1 MAEYSITKDSIITF
15 HPLYKGDEENGFVL
29 MGRKDIASYISL
41 PVEALEVIDSLNSGK
56 TVGETKEIL
65 EKKYGEEAEVEEF
78 VEYMI
83 ENEMVKFVDGI
94 ELETT
99 SQVQKALFTSI
110 QANHVRW
117 LFSKHAKRVYIAAA
131 LICLTIFILF
141 PEYVP
146 HPKDLFFHP
155 LYSVAVGFM
164 YFFGWILVAYH
175 EVAHL
180 FAAKVAGTEGNFSL
194 SNRLI
199 FVVAQTNLGNIW
211 TVPRAKRYT
220 VYFAGMAWDVL
231 LVLVCLI
238 LLLIHD
244 HQVVSLTV
252 LGYNFVKAIVFIQV
266 WRIIWQFRFNM
277 QTDIYYLVANYF
289 NCKNLLGDAKTYIKN
304 GLSRL
309 LGKIESVDMSAIPA
323 SEMRAVTL
331 YAPLYFVGTAVTLAT
346 FALRDIPIAFYQ
358 ILKAFDGIT
367 AGYTA
372 SSADFMDGVVLI
384 GLNGIYFGLLSYT
397 ILRPRWRRITQ
408 RLGNHFR
415 QG

>member
-15 HPLYKGDEENGFVL
+15 HALYTGEKEDGFVL
-29 MGRKDIASYISL
+29 VGRKDIASYISL
-41 PVEALEVIDSLNSGK
+41 PVEALEVIDLLNSGK

-65 EKKYGEEAEVEEF
+65 ERKYGEEAEVEEF

-83 ENEMVKFVDGI
+83 ENEMVKSVDGT
-94 ELETT
+94 EVETT
-99 SQVQKALFTSI
+99 SQVQEALFTSI
-110 QANHVRW
+110 QAKHVTW
-117 LFSKHAKRVYIAAA
+117 LFSAHARIIYSTAA
-131 LICLTIFILF
+131 LVCLAIFVLF
-141 PEYVP
+141 PEYIP

-164 YFFGWILVAYH
+164 YFFGWILVVYH
-175 EVAHL
+175 ELAHL
-180 FAAKVAGTEGNFSL
+180 FAAKAVGTEGNFSL

-211 TVPRAKRYT
+211 TVPRNNRYT
-220 VYFAGMAWDVL
+220 VYCAGIAWDVL

-238 LLLIHD
+238 LLLFHD
-244 HQVVSLTV
+244 HQVVALTA

-277 QTDIYYLVANYF
+277 QTDIYYVVANYW
-289 NCKNLLGDAKTYIKN
+289 NCRNLLGDARTYIKN
-304 GLSRL
+304 GLSHLFRR
-309 LGKIESVDMSAIPA
+309 IEPVDMSTIPA
-323 SEMRAVTL
+323 SEMRAVTW

-358 ILKAFDGIT
+358 ILKAFNGIT
-367 AGYTA
+367 AGYA
-372 SSADFMDGVVLI
+372 VSSADFMDAVVLI

-397 ILRPRWRRITQ
+397 VLRPRWQRI
-408 RLGNHFR
+408 R
-415 QG
+415 QWFSRAIMSH